1 MTRKQT
7 NVNLLVIVI
16 LAFLGLNFAYPKYL
30 NQGIDYFQLG
40 LPHFPEVSFK
50 LGLDL
55 QGGSHLVYEADLS
68 KIEAEER
75 NEAMQGLRDV
85 IERRVNLFG
94 VGEPMVRIQ
103 EQVEHKRLVVELP
116 GVKNIE
122 EAIGAIG
129 KTPYLEFKEE
139 RPEEE
144 RDEILAKYEQFEGN
158 SFEEVQEIPDWQ
170 LILKEDPYFKS
181 TKLTGQYLKKAELG
195 FDQTTFEP
203 EVFLEF
209 NEEGKDI
216 FKELTSLNV
225 GKHLAIYIDES
236 LISAPV
242 VKEAI
247 TDGKARITGR
257 FTIEEAKSLAR
268 NLNAG
273 ALPVPIK
280 LISQKTVGPVLGK
293 ISLEKSL
300 KAGLIGFLMV
310 ILFMIGFYR
319 GPGILSSLALMIY
332 AGIILSLFKLIPVT
346 LTLAGIGGV
355 VLSVGMAVDANV
367 LIFERMR
374 EERRVGRSFQ
384 RAIEIGFSR
393 AWPSIRDGNLTTL
406 LVALIMF
413 FCGSSFIK
421 GFAVTLSLG
430 VLVSMFSAVFVTR
443 TFLRSFIGTRL
454 EKIKF
459 LWD

>member
-144 RDEILAKYEQFEGN
+144 RDEILAKYEQFEGK

-257 FTIEEAKSLAR
+257 FTIEEAKSLAC

-421 GFAVTLSLG
+421 GFALTLSLG